1 MEREIFERKSYLGTL
16 RMDQARTKV
25 KIKTK
30 MLKYVKLNFK
40 NYSKNLKKLCEHIDS
55 QEHILWCEG
64 YEKGREDEDL
74 SRDYDLTKYFQQV
87 LQLRE
92 KNEN

>member
-40 NYSKNLKKLCEHIDS
+40 NYVSI
-55 QEHILWCEG
+55 
-64 YEKGREDEDL
+64 
-74 SRDYDLTKYFQQV
+74 
-87 LQLRE
+87 
-92 KNEN
+92 